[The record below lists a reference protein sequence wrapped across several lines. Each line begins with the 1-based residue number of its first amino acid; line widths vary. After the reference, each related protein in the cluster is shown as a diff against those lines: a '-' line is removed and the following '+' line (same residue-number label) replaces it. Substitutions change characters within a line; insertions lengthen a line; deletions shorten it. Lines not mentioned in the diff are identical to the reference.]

1 MEEVLG
7 KQLIASMLFSLV
19 GMVVLGG
26 GFFIFDRIT
35 PYSLW
40 KQIVEEKNMALAVL
54 VGAMCIA
61 MGLIISSAIHG

>member
-1 MEEVLG
+1 MEELFI
-7 KQLIASMLFSLV
+7 KQLIASILFSLV

-26 GFFIFDRIT
+26 GFFIFDRVT

-54 VGAMCIA
+54 VGSMCIA